1 MLPKIVL
8 KRLLRGMSI
17 ELNEKIQVENLVQ
30 HGENPPR
37 YYIWGCVIGWGRLEC
52 IGGIMNP
59 PKFCF

>member
-1 MLPKIVL
+1 
-8 KRLLRGMSI
+8 MSI